1 MANKPNLKRNDEIV
15 RLHDLDPIKHSFAN
29 LSARYKNKKTG
40 KPLARS
46 TLHEIYMREK
56 AKQGDKKAQSSRVVK
71 TKYPHMISTPKKR

>member
-1 MANKPNLKRNDEIV
+1 MANRPNTKRNDEIV

-29 LSARYKNKKTG
+29 LSKTFKNPKTK

-56 AKQGDKKAQSSRVVK
+56 AKRGDKKAQSSKVVK
-71 TKYPHMISTPKKR
+71 SKYPNMGVMHR